1 MPPTT
6 KIYCFIYSTVVCFP
20 LPPMKCHVEHV
31 YNKVVMRGKLGRRW
45 CPRTLTHPAFLLSVE
60 VPLRN
65 HKVHGTKV
73 GEPVVYLMYR
83 ILSIPRLCVTSF
95 FLLMHDNFLQFRN
108 IVYRTRDVYSPWW
121 LALCCTDRRWYPTY
135 IYFPVDI

>member
-6 KIYCFIYSTVVCFP
+6 KMYCFIYSTVVCFP

-31 YNKVVMRGKLGRRW
+31 YNKVVVRGKLGRGW
-45 CPRTLTHPAFLLSVE
+45 CPRTLTYPAFLLSVE

-65 HKVHGTKV
+65 HKVHGTKL
-73 GEPVVYLMYR
+73 ESQLF
-83 ILSIPRLCVTSF
+83 TSCTEYSAFLYSVCDIF
-95 FLLMHDNFLQFRN
+95 FLLMHYNFLQFRN

-135 IYFPVDI
+135 IYFPIDI